1 MNTDRFYKILFS
13 LFCIIIFSSIAK
25 AQSTMG
31 RILGSVHDQSGGAV
45 SGATLTVIDVDRGLP
60 RTATTDDTGDF
71 TVANLPP
78 GNYKVRAESKGFK
91 AIERT
96 NVLLEVNKDIRLDLE
111 LQPGSVVDTVTV
123 TEEVPL
129 LDVTNNTLGGTL
141 SNKEINDL
149 PLNGRDFQNLV
160 TLRPGVQRYPGGG
173 FLSISSNG
181 NRPEDNNF
189 IVDGIDGNDPYYATT
204 VINAEGVQGT
214 PASHLPID
222 AIQEFN
228 AEENPPAEY
237 GMKPGAIVNVGL
249 KSGTNNYHGTVYYFG
264 RNSALDAR
272 NFFNTASHP
281 KTPLSL
287 NQFGVTVGAPIIKD
301 KLFYFVAYEGVRAQ
315 VGNSG
320 ILPTPVTSALGGDV
334 TNSIPDAMA
343 ALEALNIPIS
353 TQSAGLLH
361 LFPTNQGTQFAGNP
375 QNIVL
380 GFPNTNREDNGL
392 IKIDWHPN
400 SKDSVTGRYFI
411 ADSLQTEQDIQV
423 LQPFWE
429 SQAKTRPQ
437 VFGFNWT
444 RVLTPSLVNVV
455 RFGYNRFY
463 QTILT
468 VDASVNPTAYGLNTG
483 VTSSV
488 NFGMPEVAISG
499 FTSLGGNHGWPLLTT
514 PNQTYVFGDDVSW
527 TKGKHALKIGAEFRD
542 GIASNVRDRYG
553 KGRFK
558 FTGGGAN
565 SLCPDGLNDCFGGI
579 DPSTGEPFKS
589 TPLEDF
595 LAGAPSVGR
604 LFVGNSHRQV
614 SLNSFGAYI
623 QDDWRISSHLTIN
636 AGLRYDLFGV
646 VHEANDL
653 LGNFDPNT
661 GLVQVGQQVSSP
673 YNGDH
678 NNFGPRLGI
687 VWDPTGRGKTVIRLG
702 GSLIYEVP
710 HISAFIGQN
719 GVDNASTSGI
729 GVIPTGAT
737 GVTPG
742 GGKIVASSNDYNPP
756 DINWNASSVGGASIF
771 TNPVADCSASPCS
784 ILAVN
789 RNLRT
794 PYVSSWSLNIQQQI
808 FNSGSLNVGYV
819 GNHGTKLYSV
829 VDINQVNPALDD
841 GSEQL
846 GRPYNAKYPFL
857 AVINY
862 LSNGYHSNY
871 NGLQV
876 SYTLHPWHGLS
887 MLAGY
892 TWSHA
897 LDQVSLN
904 RGLNPQNSLNPAA
917 EYASSDLD
925 IRQRFTLTFT
935 YQIPGIKSPAQMLQ
949 GWQINSIITVQTP
962 LPWGAIDGYYST
974 GGSDISHTG
983 EFADR
988 WDFTGNPKDFTYSIN
1003 GGLPYIDPSNFAVD
1017 SSGNVTG
1024 VVPGAPAGAAK
1035 CFSAAG
1041 GQAAANSLASLG
1053 CYAVGNSVMTPPAAG
1068 TFGTM
1073 GRNLFRGPNYH
1084 NWDFSVV
1091 KSWTMKERYTLQFR
1105 GEFFNVLN
1113 HPSFTNPYGV
1123 GGQLGNVDP
1132 SVPGI
1137 FGFANETPDVA
1148 AANPVMGSGGP
1159 RALQLS
1165 LKFIF

>member
-1 MNTDRFYKILFS
+1 
-13 LFCIIIFSSIAK
+13 
-25 AQSTMG
+25 
-31 RILGSVHDQSGGAV
+31 V
-45 SGATLTVIDVDRGLP
+45 TVIDPDRGLT
-60 RTATTDDTGDF
+60 RTITTNETGDF
-71 TVANLPP
+71 VVPNLPP

-96 NVLLEVNKDIRLDLE
+96 NVLLEVNKDIRLDFDLP
-111 LQPGSVVDTVTV
+111 PGSVVDTVTV
-123 TEEVPL
+123 TEEMPL
-129 LDVTNNTLGGTL
+129 LESTNNTLGGTL

-204 VINAEGVQGT
+204 IINAEGVQGT

-249 KSGTNNYHGTVYYFG
+249 KSGSNNYHGTVYYFG

-272 NFFNTASHP
+272 NFFNTAPNP
-281 KTPLSL
+281 KKPLDL
-287 NQFGVTVGAPIIKD
+287 KQFGATMGAPILKD
-301 KLFYFVAYEGVRAQ
+301 KLFYFVAYEGVRTQ

-320 ILPTPVTSALGGDV
+320 ILQSPA
-334 TNSIPDAMA
+334 TNSLTDAGNCPSGVTGDCGNSLIDAAA
-343 ALEALNIPIS
+343 ALQHLGIPLS
-353 TQSAGLLH
+353 PLSQNLLS
-361 LFPTNQGTQFAGNP
+361 LFPKNPGTLDPTNP
-375 QNIVL
+375 QNLQL
-380 GFPNTNREDNGL
+380 GFPNSNREDNGL

-400 SKDSVTGRYFI
+400 TKDSLTGRYFI

-444 RVLTPSLVNVV
+444 RVINPQLVNVA
-455 RFGYNRFY
+455 RFGYNRFW
-463 QTILT
+463 QSILT
-468 VDASVNPTAYGLNTG
+468 VDANVNPIAYGINTG
-483 VTSSV
+483 VTAPI
-488 NFGMPEVAISG
+488 NFGMPEIAISG
-499 FTSLGGNHGWPLLTT
+499 FTSLGGNHGWPLLTI
-514 PNQTYVFGDDVSW
+514 PNQTYVFGDDVSY
-527 TKGKHALKIGAEFRD
+527 TKGKHALKLGVEFRD
-542 GIASNVRDRYG
+542 GMANNIRDRYG
-553 KGRFK
+553 KGRFR
-558 FTGGGAN
+558 FVGGDANALCPGGGA
-565 SLCPDGLNDCFGGI
+565 CFGTDSSGNPI
-579 DPSTGEPFKS
+579 PS

-595 LAGAPSVGR
+595 LAGTPHVGR
-604 LFVGNSHRQV
+604 LFVGNSQRHV
-614 SLNSFGAYI
+614 SMTTLGAYI
-623 QDDWRISSHLTIN
+623 QDDWRVSPRITIN
-636 AGLRYDLFGV
+636 AGLRYDLNSV
-646 VHEANDL
+646 IHESNDL

-661 GLVQVGQQVSSP
+661 GLVQVGQQVTSP

-678 NNFGPRLGI
+678 NNFGPRLGV
-687 VWDPTGRGKTVIRLG
+687 VWDPTGKGKTVIRVG
-702 GSLIYEVP
+702 GSLIYEIP
-710 HISAFIGQN
+710 HISIFIGQN

-729 GVIPTGAT
+729 GVIPTGAS

-742 GGKIVASSNDYNPP
+742 GGSIVASSNDYSNL
-756 DINWNASSVGGASIF
+756 NWTPAGPVF
-771 TNPVADCSASPCS
+771 TSTAADCSVSPCN

-789 RNLRT
+789 HNLRT
-794 PYVSSWSLNIQQQI
+794 PYVSTWSLNLQQQI
-808 FNSGSLNVGYV
+808 FSTGSLNVGYV

-829 VDINQVNPALDD
+829 TDINQVDPNSPAENSYDAMGNPLSVYNSSGVLIAC
-841 GSEQL
+841 GHCEQA
-846 GRPYNAKYPFL
+846 GRRYNLQFPFL
-857 AVINY
+857 GVINY

-887 MLAGY
+887 AIVGY

-897 LDQVSLN
+897 LDDVSLN
-904 RGLNPQNSLNPAA
+904 RGLNPQNSLNPKA

-925 IRQRFTLTFT
+925 IRQRFTLTFS
-935 YQIPGIKSPAQMLQ
+935 YQIPGIKSPAQLLK
-949 GWQINSIITVQTP
+949 GWQINSIVTLQTA
-962 LPWGAIDGYYST
+962 LPWGAIDGYIN
-974 GGSDISHTG
+974 GDDISLTG
-983 EFADR
+983 EYADR
-988 WDFTGNPKDFTYSIN
+988 WNFFGSPSHFTASHDGPIPYFSGTSNAACAAKALSLD
-1003 GGLPYIDPSNFAVD
+1003 GGA
-1017 SSGNVTG
+1017 
-1024 VVPGAPAGAAK
+1024 AGA
-1035 CFSAAG
+1035 
-1041 GQAAANSLASLG
+1041 NTASLSSFG
-1053 CYAVGNSVMTPPAAG
+1053 CYVQGKSMMLPPPSG

-1073 GRNLFRGPNYH
+1073 GRNLFRGPGYR

-1091 KSWTMKERYTLQFR
+1091 KNWTFNERYTVQFR
-1105 GEFFNVLN
+1105 SEFFNILN
-1113 HPSFTNPYGV
+1113 HPNFTNPFGV

-1132 SVPGI
+1132 SVPGA
-1137 FGFANETPDVA
+1137 FGYASETPDVA

-1159 RALQLS
+1159 RAIQLS